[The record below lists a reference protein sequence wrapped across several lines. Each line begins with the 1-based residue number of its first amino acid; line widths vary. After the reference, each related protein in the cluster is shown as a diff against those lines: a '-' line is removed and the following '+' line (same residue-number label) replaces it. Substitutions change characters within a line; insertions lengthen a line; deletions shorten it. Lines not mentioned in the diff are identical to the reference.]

1 MPIEI
6 KVLNLRFV
14 AGCLHLMGRSGTYN
28 RKRQSMVTKLNVKY
42 HILLPLLLVLSV
54 FLFFMPTA
62 WFGINGLTVI
72 QQRTIA
78 IFVFAA
84 LMWIVEAVPAWATS
98 IVTMVLLI
106 FTVSNGAFSA
116 LLTPLEGGGYAQ
128 GSAVGYKDLMAAFA
142 SPTIMLFMGGFVLA
156 IAATKVGLDV
166 VLARLLLRPF
176 GTNPKAVLLGILFVV
191 ALFSMFMSNTATAA
205 MMLAFLAPVL
215 KKLPADGKG
224 RIGMAL
230 AIPVGANIGGIGT
243 PIGTPPNVIALGYLK
258 DTMGIEVGFGDWCL
272 RMVPFVIVLL
282 FIAWG
287 VLLFFFPFKAKTV
300 ELKISDNVKK
310 DYKFW
315 VVAVTFLITI
325 ALWLI
330 PEKITN
336 LNSYEV
342 ALIPFAVFVSTGV
355 FSKKDFSEINWDV
368 LWMVAGGLALGT
380 ALMKTGLASTLVN
393 AIPFGAMPALAVLIV
408 SGVVGYLISN
418 FLSHTSAANLLLPI
432 LAAIALGAAGTPMGE
447 SLEHLGGVQA
457 LLIGLAI
464 STSVAMILPISTP
477 PNAIASSTG
486 LVQTKHMAMV
496 GITMGIVGL
505 ILGYAVLIFIGF

>member
-1 MPIEI
+1 MT
-6 KVLNLRFV
+6 N
-14 AGCLHLMGRSGTYN
+14 
-28 RKRQSMVTKLNVKY
+28 KLNVKY
-42 HILLPLLLVLSV
+42 HILLPLLLVV
-54 FLFFMPTA
+54 AAFLFFMPTE
-62 WFGINGLTVI
+62 WFGIEGLTVI

-84 LMWIVEAVPAWATS
+84 LMWILEAVPAWATS
-98 IVTMVLLI
+98 IITMVLLI
-106 FTVSNGAFSA
+106 FTVSNGALAS
-116 LLTPLEGGGYAQ
+116 LLTPVEGGFAEGAT
-128 GSAVGYKDLMAAFA
+128 VGYKDLMAAFA

-166 VLARLLLRPF
+166 VLAKVLLKPF
-176 GTNPKAVLLGILFVV
+176 GTNPKTVLLGILFVV

-215 KKLPADGKG
+215 KNLPADGKG

-258 DTMGIEVGFGDWCL
+258 DTMGIEVGFGAWCV
-272 RMVPFVIVLL
+272 RMVPFVIILL
-282 FIAWG
+282 LIAWG
-287 VLLFFFPFKAKTV
+287 VLLTLFPFKAKTV
-300 ELKISDNVKK
+300 ELKIPDNVKR

-315 VVAVTFLITI
+315 VVAATFVVTI

-330 PEKITN
+330 PENITN

-342 ALIPFAVFVSTGV
+342 ALIPFAVFVATGV
-355 FSKKDFSEINWDV
+355 FEKKDFSEINWDV

-380 ALMKTGLASTLVN
+380 ALMKTGLAAALVN

-408 SGVVGYLISN
+408 SGIVGYLISN

-432 LAAIALGAAGTPMGE
+432 LTAIAVGAAGTPMGDQLE
-447 SLEHLGGVQA
+447 SLGGVQA

-486 LVQTKHMAMV
+486 LVETKHMATV
-496 GITMGIVGL
+496 GIIMGVVGL
-505 ILGYAVLIFIGF
+505 ILGYSVLIFIGF